1 MIRNPVPW
9 PNGARCAAAIT
20 FDMDADSSLHL
31 NHPDTADTKLCATT
45 MMRYDADVAMPRL
58 IEVFKRFGL
67 RQTFFVP
74 GWCVERYSDA
84 IKAAVDDGHEIA
96 HHGYLHE
103 KVNLLSDAQELQVL
117 RLGIEAIRNATGRR
131 PRGYRAPS
139 YAFSKRTL
147 SYLLDEGFEYDS
159 SLLGSDIPYLIAN
172 DKGSVVEVP
181 IDTTMDDWTQFMCFR
196 ELGYMLP
203 IASPARAMEVFRA
216 EFDAAWKYGGM
227 WMAVWHPFVSGRL
240 ARCDAMI
247 GLIEYMLDRGGVW
260 FATTE
265 EIAAHVR
272 KCIADGLWTPR
283 TDILPLYRSPI
294 AELRLISEHAAAE

>member
-1 MIRNPVPW
+1 MIRNPIPW

-84 IKAAVDDGHEIA
+84 IKAAVDDGHEIG

-117 RLGIEAIRNATGRR
+117 RLGIEAIQNATGRR

-147 SYLLDEGFEYDS
+147 STS
-159 SLLGSDIPYLIAN
+159 WTRGSI
-172 DKGSVVEVP
+172 
-181 IDTTMDDWTQFMCFR
+181 T
-196 ELGYMLP
+196 
-203 IASPARAMEVFRA
+203 
-216 EFDAAWKYGGM
+216 
-227 WMAVWHPFVSGRL
+227 
-240 ARCDAMI
+240 
-247 GLIEYMLDRGGVW
+247 
-260 FATTE
+260 
-265 EIAAHVR
+265 
-272 KCIADGLWTPR
+272 TPR
-283 TDILPLYRSPI
+283 CSAPTSRISSPTTRDRSSRSQSTRRWMTGHSSCASASSDTCCRSPRRPVQWRSSAPSLTRHGSMAACGWPCGI
-294 AELRLISEHAAAE
+294 RSSAVGSHAATP